1 MDTLFYA
8 PTDPYYEF
16 SNFYEPKIPFQFNHT
31 WKNSEAYYQAQ
42 KWSSPDNNPDLVSK
56 YQSLIAACDTP
67 NKAFILGKAKFVHG
81 NKNNWCINKT
91 TKSLLDSSKKMTLN
105 EAIALYT
112 NTPIDSSWMNAKELE
127 SYKTS
132 KPKLTF
138 DSPWW
143 ESKKVDI
150 MINIVWDKF
159 TSPLH
164 PELKTLLLSTTG
176 DIREHTTRDLF
187 WADGGVKG
195 GGKNLL
201 GQILVYTRNKLNNII
216 IPIDL
221 NNIALPIGN
230 IAKATSGSYV
240 KLSDTLYYGIHPDI
254 VEPDFKVDH
263 YISLV
268 EEHEFP
274 LKSHYTSFPIQD
286 RKAPTLDKLT
296 EIVNYILSLKGTIYI
311 FCKGGH
317 GRSGTI
323 ACCVYGKLN
332 NFSGKD
338 AIKHIN
344 QEWHKQRDMSYIRPN
359 IIKLGSPQTAIQ
371 KKMVNLYLK

>member
-16 SNFYEPKIPFQFNHT
+16 SNFYEPKIPFQFNNIN

-42 KWSSPDNNPDLVSK
+42 KWSSPHNDKKLVDT
-56 YQSLIAACDTP
+56 YQVLIAACDTP
-67 NKAFILGKAKFVHG
+67 NKAYILGKAKFIHG
-81 NKNNWCINKT
+81 NKNKWCINKK
-91 TKSLLDSSKKMTLN
+91 TKSLLDTTKKMTLN

-112 NTPIDSSWMNAKELE
+112 NTPIESHWENAKELQ
-127 SYKTS
+127 SYRTS
-132 KPKLTF
+132 KTRLTF
-138 DSPWW
+138 DASWW
-143 ESKKVDI
+143 ESQKVKI
-150 MINIVWDKF
+150 MIQTVWDKF

-176 DIREHTTRDLF
+176 NIREHTTRDLF
-187 WADGGVKG
+187 WGDGGAKG
-195 GGKNLL
+195 GGKSIL
-201 GQILVYTRNKLNNII
+201 GQILVYTRNKLNHINK
-216 IPIDL
+216 PIDL
-221 NNIALPIGN
+221 NHILNHVAPPIG
-230 IAKATSGSYV
+230 KTTGSYV

-274 LKSHYTSFPIQD
+274 LKPHYKSFPIKY
-286 RKAPTLDKLT
+286 RKAPTIEKLT
-296 EIVNYILSLKGTIYI
+296 DIVDYILSLKGTIYI

-332 NFSGKD
+332 NLSGKE

-344 QEWHKQRDMSYIRPN
+344 QEWHNQRDMSYIRPN

-371 KKMVNLYLK
+371 KKNG